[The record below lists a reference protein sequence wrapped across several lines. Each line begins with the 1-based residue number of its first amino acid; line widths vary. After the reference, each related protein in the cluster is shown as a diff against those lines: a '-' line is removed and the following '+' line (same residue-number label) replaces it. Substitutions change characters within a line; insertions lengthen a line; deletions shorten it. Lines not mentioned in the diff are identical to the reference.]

1 MTKHRRR
8 LRFVTTFVNFSA
20 AILLVAGTATAQD
33 AKQNAAD
40 AEWLVNVLEIRQ
52 GSVVGEIGAGDGAL
66 SFALARAAGPSGRV
80 YSNEL
85 NKDRLEALRKEAE
98 KQGLTNVTTL
108 EGREK
113 ETNFPEACCDAVFM
127 RNVYHHFD
135 DPPAMNASLL
145 KSLKPGGRLA
155 VIDFTPPPTPNSENP
170 PGRRGEDNHHGIT
183 AATLEKELRAA
194 GFEIL
199 SAETRNRA
207 VMVVARKAPA
217 TQPSPTTRPTGS

>member
-1 MTKHRRR
+1 MTKHRR
-8 LRFVTTFVNFSA
+8 LRFVTAFVNAAA
-20 AILLVAGTATAQD
+20 AILVVAGTATAQE

-98 KQGLTNVTTL
+98 KQGITNVTTL

-145 KSLKPGGRLA
+145 KSLKPGGRIA
-155 VIDFTPPPTPNSENP
+155 VIEFKPNTGKSGP
-170 PGRRGEDNHHGIT
+170 PGQRAQGDAHGVMPETVI
-183 AATLEKELRAA
+183 EELTAA
-194 GFEIL
+194 GFVGVRE
-199 SAETRNRA
+199 
-207 VMVVARKAPA
+207 VPW
-217 TQPSPTTRPTGS
+217 PSPPSLAVVGQKPARN